1 MEIGGMQMRI
11 HGHLGL
17 YVLLAIFVLALVASA
32 TPASASKLT
41 TWLLGGASA
50 YSFSRDNNTAGV
62 LFGLGAVY
70 TWQQDRT
77 ASRQQAQP
85 YYVSPQQYTYY
96 QYPQPQYQQPVQ
108 GCDYFSRYCQ

>member
-1 MEIGGMQMRI
+1 MEIGGMQMKI

-17 YVLLAIFVLALVASA
+17 YVLLAMLVLALVASA

-50 YSFSRDNNTAGV
+50 YAFSRDNNTAGV

-70 TWQQDRT
+70 SWQQGRS
-77 ASRQQAQP
+77 AQPQQAQQ
-85 YYVSPQQYTYY
+85 YYVYPQQYAY
-96 QYPQPQYQQPVQ
+96 QYPQPQYQRPVQ